1 MISNIHNIYLR
12 GERAYKNNKFGEA
25 KKHLMSVV
33 EHDTNHYAS
42 YLLLFE
48 ILHNSQSS
56 QLQQVVKELKRI
68 NPAIVLEYKP
78 VPKPKKI
85 SKEVNLVTISYIKL
99 MIVQGKIIK
108 AKRSLNTI
116 INHGKTKKQIL
127 EAKKIL
133 KDLN

>member
-48 ILHNSQSS
+48 ILNNSQSS

-85 SKEVNLVTISYIKL
+85 SKEGNLVTISYIRL
-99 MIVQGKIIK
+99 MLLQGKIIK

>member
-12 GERAYKNNKFGEA
+12 GERAYKNKKFGEA

-48 ILHNSQSS
+48 ILNNSQSS

-78 VPKPKKI
+78 VSKPKKI

-99 MIVQGKIIK
+99 MILQGKIIK